1 MPLRPLLPLLLLL
14 GACSRPDAPASTT
27 SSDRAPAPPAPAAAA
42 AKAPVQPAGSALAKP
57 PAPKPARALEPDATA
72 PLRLP
77 GRGEPAALAKRVL
90 HVGDSMVPL
99 VGNYLRPV
107 FEKRGASYAMVSTHS
122 SSTRTWAADDKLD
135 AALKEHAPELV
146 LISLG
151 SNELF
156 DKDLAAIGDAVRA
169 IVERVG
175 DRACLWIAP
184 PAWAKD
190 FGFAEVVR
198 KNASPCR
205 YFDST
210 KLKFTRQED
219 GRHPDWSSS
228 YGWARQVYAA
238 LGGTDPLPKN

>member
-1 MPLRPLLPLLLLL
+1 ANPRARAVALPAVGPTRRSDLRRSRRSAKLGPRMPLRPLLPLLLLL

-27 SSDRAPAPPAPAAAA
+27 SSARAPAPPAPAAAA

-169 IVERVG
+169 IVERRRSRLLV
-175 DRACLWIAP
+175 DRAAGL
-184 PAWAKD
+184 
-190 FGFAEVVR
+190 GQGLRVR
-198 KNASPCR
+198 R
-205 YFDST
+205 
-210 KLKFTRQED
+210 
-219 GRHPDWSSS
+219 
-228 YGWARQVYAA
+228 
-238 LGGTDPLPKN
+238 